1 LARYAIGDLQ
11 GCHEELQQLLQRLRF
26 SADRDRLVF
35 TGDLVNRGPG
45 SLETL
50 RLVRSL
56 GANAQTVLGNHDLHL
71 LAHAFDPAPPLRDG
85 DTLAPVLAA
94 PDRDRLVDWLLQQ
107 PLALRGR
114 GDGDGELVVHAGLIP
129 QWTADDAMAAADEAA
144 AALRADP
151 RAFLATMYG
160 NEPKRWSADLPRADR
175 LRFTVNV
182 LTRLRF
188 CDPDGRIDF
197 RAKGAPDSAPPPL
210 RPWFDHPDRR
220 SRGTRIV
227 FGHWSALGYLRRI
240 DLLCL
245 DTGCVWGGAL
255 TALDLDDPEARPV
268 RIPCRRWQAA
278 GGD

>member
-1 LARYAIGDLQ
+1 MARYAIGDLQ
-11 GCHEELQQLLQRLRF
+11 GCHEELEALLAQLRF
-26 SADRDRLVF
+26 RPDRDRLVF
-35 TGDLVNRGPG
+35 TGDLVNRA
-45 SLETL
+45 
-50 RLVRSL
+50 L

-71 LAHAFDPAPPLRDG
+71 LAQFFDPSRPPRSG
-85 DTLAPVLAA
+85 DTLGDVLAA
-94 PDRDRLVDWLLQQ
+94 PDRDALVAWLLEQ
-107 PLALRGR
+107 PLALYGPGSDGR
-114 GDGDGELVVHAGLIP
+114 GELIVHAGLIP
-129 QWTADDAMAAADEAA
+129 QWSAGDAVAAATDAA

-151 RAFLATMYG
+151 ADFLASMYG
-160 NEPKRWSADLPRADR
+160 NEPKRWRNDLPRRER

-188 CDPDGRIDF
+188 CGSDGEIDLK
-197 RAKGAPDSAPPPL
+197 AKGPPDSVRPPL
-210 RPWFDHPDRR
+210 RPWFEHDDRR

-227 FGHWSALGYLRRI
+227 FGHWSALGFLRRD

-268 RIPCRRWQAA
+268 RTPCRRWQAG